1 MAIVAEVFTSIVG
14 VDTHARSHTLALID
28 PATGAVQ
35 GSASFP
41 TSPAGLGR
49 AVTWV
54 AKRAGGPVLVVIE
67 GVGSYGAGLARRV
80 SAEGL
85 QVVEPGP
92 MAARQATGK
101 DDTTDAVRIARSVT
115 GTDIGLLREP
125 RADEG
130 VRAAVRVLVVARENL
145 NQERVRTIN
154 ALTALVRT
162 AALGVDARRPLSKA
176 QIATIAAWRGRHEPL
191 ELRVARTEAIRLARR
206 IRDLDD
212 DLAANTTELGV
223 LVQASPAAPLTAKTG
238 IGPVTAAVV
247 LIAWSHPGRIH
258 SEAAFA
264 ALAGTNP
271 IPASSGN
278 TTRHR
283 LNRGGDRRLNHA
295 LNTIALTRMRCDPDT
310 QAYVAR
316 RRADG
321 RTPKEIK
328 RILKRYITRQI
339 FRLLEHPTRLD
350 ET

>member
-1 MAIVAEVFTSIVG
+1 MAIVAEVFNQVVG

-49 AVTWV
+49 AVAWIV
-54 AKRAGGPVLVVIE
+54 KRATGPALVVIE
-67 GVGSYGAGLARRV
+67 GVGSYGAGLARRLTV
-80 SAEGL
+80 EGV

-92 MAARQATGK
+92 MPARQATGK
-101 DDTTDAVRIARSVT
+101 DDTTDAARIARSVT
-115 GTDIGLLREP
+115 GAEIDKLRQP

-130 VRAAVRVLVVARENL
+130 VRAALRVLVVARENL
-145 NQERVRTIN
+145 NEERTRAIN

-162 AALGVDARRPLSKA
+162 VDLGVDARRPLSKT
-176 QIATIAAWRGRHEPL
+176 QITTIAAWRDRHEPV
-191 ELRVARTEAIRLARR
+191 ELHVARAEAVRLARR
-206 IRDLDD
+206 ILETGTE
-212 DLAANTTELGV
+212 LADNTTELAA
-223 LVQASPAAPLTAKTG
+223 LVDASPAAPLTAKTG

-247 LIAWSHPGRIH
+247 LITWSHPGRIH

-264 ALAGTNP
+264 AIAGVNP

-283 LNRGGDRRLNHA
+283 LNRNGDRRLNRA
-295 LNTIALTRMRCDPDT
+295 LDTIALTRMRSDPAT
-310 QAYVAR
+310 QAYVTR
-316 RRADG
+316 RRAKG
-321 RTPKEIK
+321 HTTRETK
-328 RILKRYITRQI
+328 RILKRYIARQI
-339 FRLLEHPTRLD
+339 FRLLEHPTTLD